1 MGEIIYKKQYHRE
14 TIDEI
19 EAAISDFKENFGDAS
34 EQSITFDEIMKKIY
48 SNVTYLVLPEREKK
62 AKVFIKT
69 AIEISTDYEIDIE
82 IEEHLSHISVTYYFD
97 CCAGMGF
104 LREIIEM
111 ADDISFFNHIKGF
124 DLGMSLDFYTKAV
137 FKRDRLI
144 QPKWSDLSR

>member
-1 MGEIIYKKQYHRE
+1 MGEIIYKKQFHRE

-19 EAAISDFKENFGDAS
+19 EAAISDSKEDLGDDF
-34 EQSITFDEIMKKIY
+34 EQAITFDEIMKKIY
-48 SNVTYLVLPEREKK
+48 SDVTYLVLPKREKK
-62 AKVFIKT
+62 AKAFIKT
-69 AIEISTDYEIDIE
+69 AIEISNDYKIDIE

-111 ADDISFFNHIKGF
+111 ADDISFFNHIKSY
-124 DLGMSLDFYTKAV
+124 DLVMSLDFYTKAV

-144 QPKWSDLSR
+144 QPKCSDLSE